1 MSSATSQ
8 AMQRS
13 AAPVQRPRPAA
24 QQSMEAP
31 RMLSLG
37 NEEAAVLQLD
47 LSDLPI
53 PKMGGLHVDGFKPS
67 FFQRLFGK
75 K

>member
-8 AMQRS
+8 ATHRS
-13 AAPVQRPRPAA
+13 AAPVQRPRPTA
-24 QQSMEAP
+24 QHSMEAP
-31 RMLSLG
+31 RVLSLG

-47 LSDLPI
+47 LSDLAI